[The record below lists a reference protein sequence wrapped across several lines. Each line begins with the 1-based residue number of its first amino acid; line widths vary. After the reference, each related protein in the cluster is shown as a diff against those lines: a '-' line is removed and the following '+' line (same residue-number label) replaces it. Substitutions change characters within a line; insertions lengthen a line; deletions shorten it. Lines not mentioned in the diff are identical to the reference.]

1 MSAIKQD
8 FKRKLVEALDLEQVE
23 MDGMLP
29 LLIVVCWFMA
39 VSFVLSVK
47 CAENEVRSECDYLDC
62 TMGCCCVTKVCGIYL
77 I

>member
-1 MSAIKQD
+1 MSAIKH

-62 TMGCCCVTKVCGIYL
+62 TMDCVVSQKYAGFI
-77 I
+77 